1 LDRIDFIAGQ
11 HEALQVRE
19 ALLGFLDEFDGQQ
32 FSCAG
37 CVGTG
42 HVREEVAHH
51 DLNKGAL
58 VVVCHRDRS
67 IWIPGYAA
75 MSDGTLHAKDWRNTI
90 LSADLPFHQIG
101 LAHPGNC

>member
-1 LDRIDFIAGQ
+1 M
-11 HEALQVRE
+11 
-19 ALLGFLDEFDGQQ
+19 GFLGEFDGRK
-32 FSCAG
+32 FSCAD

-51 DLNKGAL
+51 DLLNKGAF

-67 IWIPGYAA
+67 IWILGYAA
-75 MSDGTLHAKDWRNTI
+75 MSDGTLHAKDWRNAI

-101 LAHPGNC
+101 LAHPGELLKNISISMKDS